1 MVMYVN
7 AFLIFLLSFLQQE
20 EYEVANLLFSLNHD
34 GNYTRENVTLATPFS
49 KTDQKTPADAFELLA
64 NSSLS
69 SNQLH
74 DTVLDPS
81 LAPYQTMQTK
91 ITETPVF
98 DETFVILNHLQSITE
113 QTLALQVVLL
123 SSFSFSSSER
133 LILIDEIKTR
143 ISSETRTIISI

>member
-1 MVMYVN
+1 M
-7 AFLIFLLSFLQQE
+7 
-20 EYEVANLLFSLNHD
+20 ANLLYSLNHD

-49 KTDQKTPADAFELLA
+49 KTDQQTPAD
-64 NSSLS
+64 SSLS
-69 SNQLH
+69 SNQLR

-113 QTLALQVVLL
+113 QTLALQVIPL
-123 SSFSFSSSER
+123 SSFSFSSSDR

-143 ISSETRTIISI
+143 ISS